1 MAGFVCALY
10 PYDGAAEES
19 FGWYREG
26 EIEKEGVSAK
36 PVNNLFLCYIYTY
49 ILVFTPGDSVPDVL
63 FTDFT

>member
-19 FGWYREG
+19 FGWDREG

-36 PVNNLFLCYIYTY
+36 PVNNLFLCVIYIYIY
-49 ILVFTPGDSVPDVL
+49 I
-63 FTDFT
+63 

>member
-10 PYDGAAEES
+10 PYDGAAKKS

-36 PVNNLFLCYIYTY
+36 PVNNLFLCYIY
-49 ILVFTPGDSVPDVL
+49 IHI
-63 FTDFT
+63 